1 MKKTGYI
8 VLAGVVIVV
17 GIALFF
23 LLSTGNKITCKMDTY
38 IDPGDPKEIE
48 LTGVFSKNKLEY
60 VNAKYTFESKKDVN
74 SYCDYY
80 KETEKDVKCSDKT
93 ITVKK
98 SKVYNSINDEK
109 LIGQTTDTFKKIL
122 EEFGYTC
129 K

>member
-8 VLAGVVIVV
+8 VLAATIIII

-23 LLSTGNKITCKMDTY
+23 LLSDGNKVTCKIDAY

-48 LTGVFSKNKLEY
+48 LTGVFNKNKLDS
-60 VNAKYTFESKKDVN
+60 VNVKYTYESKKDVD

-80 KETEKDVKCSDKT
+80 KETEKDVKCSKKT
-93 ITVKK
+93 ITIKK
-98 SKVYNSINDEK
+98 SKVYTSLNDEK
-109 LIGQTTDTFKKIL
+109 LIGKTTDQFKKTL
-122 EEFGYTC
+122 EDIGYTC